1 MADTVTAKLGMTK
14 PEIGASNNTWGTK
27 INADLDIIDQKMVR
41 QTIQWTQ
48 AMGDDNPVSTT
59 GPYLLTR
66 YGNDTLPIDNPI
78 SVNRQTGVVTILS
91 AVINK
96 IMGFLNYTYQA
107 APAVPAAGSANIYI
121 NTDGNPVIQRP
132 DGSVQYIGVPP
143 GAITYTGA
151 PTADVG
157 WALLNGQAI
166 SRTGNPVV
174 FARYGTTFGGGDGST
189 TFNLPDAMGRAI
201 AHSGGTRLNNSIGAA
216 VGAVGGADTVAL
228 SAGNIPTIT
237 GTTSGSLSVNTT
249 MSLFVCANNNAD
261 STLINTPPGGG
272 GPGATVSI
280 SGGASVGHQAATGAA
295 SGSLSVTSN
304 NTGGAAHSNLQPTIV
319 LNAQIKLG

>member
-48 AMGDDNPVSTT
+48 TMGDDNPVSTT

-78 SVNRQTGVVTILS
+78 SVNRQTGVVTILN
-91 AVINK
+91 AIINK
-96 IMGFLNYTYQA
+96 ISGFLNYTYQA
-107 APAVPAAGSANIYI
+107 PPTVPAAGSANIYI

-201 AHSGGTRLNNSIGAA
+201 AHSGGTRLNNSIGSA
-216 VGAVGGADTVAL
+216 VGAVGGVDSVAL
-228 SAGNIPTIT
+228 AASQIPAIT
-237 GTTSGSLSVNTT
+237 GTTSGSLSVSVTSNDWIA
-249 MSLFVCANNNAD
+249 ANPGD
-261 STLINTPPGGG
+261 STGQSVQAGSGGL
-272 GPGATVSI
+272 SI
-280 SGGASVGHQAATGAA
+280 SLSAGASVRKETSLGSAT
-295 SGSLSVTSN
+295 GSLSVTSN
-304 NTGGAAHSNLQPTIV
+304 NTGGGAHTNLQPTIV

>member
-27 INADLDIIDQKMVR
+27 INANLDIIDQKMVR
-41 QTIQWTQ
+41 QTVQWSQT
-48 AMGDDNPVSTT
+48 MGDDNPASTG

-91 AVINK
+91 AIISK

-107 APAVPAAGSANIYI
+107 APAVPAAGSANVYI

-132 DGSVQYIGVPP
+132 DGSVQYVGVPP

-216 VGAVGGADTVAL
+216 LGAAGGLDTSTL
-228 SAGNIPTIT
+228 TAGHIPTIT
-237 GTTSGSLSVNTT
+237 GTTSGGLSVSVT
-249 MSLFVCANNNAD
+249 SADWIAANPGD
-261 STLINTPPGGG
+261 STGQSLASGSGGLG
-272 GPGATVSI
+272 I
-280 SGGASVGHQAATGAA
+280 SLGSGASVRKETSTGAATGT
-295 SGSLSVTSN
+295 LSVTSN
-304 NTGGAAHSNLQPTIV
+304 NTGGAAHNNLQPTIV